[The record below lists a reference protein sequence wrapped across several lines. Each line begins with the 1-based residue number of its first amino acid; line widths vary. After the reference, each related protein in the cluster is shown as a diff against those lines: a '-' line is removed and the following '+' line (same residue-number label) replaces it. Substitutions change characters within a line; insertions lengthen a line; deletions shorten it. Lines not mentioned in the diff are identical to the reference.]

1 MKKYLFIILL
11 IILDFVTKRIVFN
24 YLNLNSFVTITSIL
38 DLRHIH
44 NYGILFGFF
53 SGIIPP
59 WLIVIIGSIVTANI
73 CIRNGVEMIRVH
85 NVKET
90 KQMISIWSELE

>member
-1 MKKYLFIILL
+1 MYGVSNKTFIGEI
-11 IILDFVTKRIVFN
+11 TKVKNPRK
-24 YLNLNSFVTITSIL
+24 
-38 DLRHIH
+38 R
-44 NYGILFGFF
+44 
-53 SGIIPP
+53 
-59 WLIVIIGSIVTANI
+59 IIGSIVTANI